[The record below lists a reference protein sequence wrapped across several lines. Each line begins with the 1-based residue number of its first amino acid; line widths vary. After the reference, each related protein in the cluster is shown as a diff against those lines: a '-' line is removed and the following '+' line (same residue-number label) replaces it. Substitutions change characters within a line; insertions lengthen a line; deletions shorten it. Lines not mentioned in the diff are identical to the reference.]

1 MSSLMYFTKGVV
13 LEYHK
18 RKVDLTNPWSFLVH
32 IIHNIVVKGTFI
44 IEIQIENRLSVMYIV
59 YIN

>member
-32 IIHNIVVKGTFI
+32 IIHNIVVLVYLCMIFH
-44 IEIQIENRLSVMYIV
+44 LSM
-59 YIN
+59 INGIR